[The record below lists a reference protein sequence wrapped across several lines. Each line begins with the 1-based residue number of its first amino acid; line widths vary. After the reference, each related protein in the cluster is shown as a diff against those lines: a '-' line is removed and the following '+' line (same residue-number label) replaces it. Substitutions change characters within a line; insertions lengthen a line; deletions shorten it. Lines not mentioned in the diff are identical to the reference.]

1 MEARKLRY
9 QFYIVRGHSKEDCI
23 QKAVDRIKADPAG
36 FVIDAE
42 LIEPKRSPLKRLIF
56 G

>member
-9 QFYIVRGHSKEDCI
+9 QFYVIRGLSREDCI
-23 QKAVDRIKADPAG
+23 RRAVERIKADPLG

-42 LIEPKRSPLKRLIF
+42 LIEPKRSLLGRFFL